1 MFSGSQARWLAP
13 VALVAALLAVAFIVT
28 SSTGDEAETPPT
40 ASQAGDTSTGT
51 ETGTE
56 TGTSTSGDDEEADT
70 ETGTTGTTSTS
81 PRTDEETYTV
91 EAGDTFGS
99 IADETGVSVEE
110 LQELNPTVDS
120 QALTVGQELRL
131 SR

>member
-1 MFSGSQARWLAP
+1 MSSGSQARWLAP
-13 VALVAALLAVAFIVT
+13 LALVFALLAVGFIVT
-28 SSTGDEAETPPT
+28 SSTGDDADTPPT
-40 ASQAGDTSTGT
+40 ASQAETGETSAGSEAETSTG
-51 ETGTE
+51 EE
-56 TGTSTSGDDEEADT
+56 AADDDE
-70 ETGTTGTTSTS
+70 ETGTTGTTSTT
-81 PRTDEETYTV
+81 PRTEDETYTV

-99 IADETGVSVEE
+99 IAEETGVSVEE